1 MKVGMPSVLGQGVIT
16 KEAEERCIIAMG
28 SPARKRGR
36 LGKKKAR

>member
-1 MKVGMPSVLGQGVIT
+1 MKGGIPSVFGQGVIT
-16 KEAEERCIIAMG
+16 KETEERCIITMG